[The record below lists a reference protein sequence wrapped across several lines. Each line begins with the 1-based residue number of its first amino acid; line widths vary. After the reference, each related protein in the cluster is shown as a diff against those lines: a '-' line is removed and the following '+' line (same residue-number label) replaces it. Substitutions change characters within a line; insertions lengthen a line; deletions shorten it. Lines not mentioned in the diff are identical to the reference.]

1 MVSSVPCRKF
11 SSSTLVYVEFFGF
24 RSITREEKIDVITVP
39 VAAVLQDGQGND
51 VVRVVLTDGT
61 TRQVQVK
68 VGLSEGAYVEITE
81 GLSGEEL
88 VLVET

>member
-1 MVSSVPCRKF
+1 MDGANVNVD
-11 SSSTLVYVEFFGF
+11 VA
-24 RSITREEKIDVITVP
+24 REEKIDVITVP

-68 VGLSEGAYVEITE
+68 VGL
-81 GLSGEEL
+81 LK
-88 VLVET
+88 VLTLRSQKAQAKNLYW